1 MLIAAAPIPNN
12 SRVIAGMAPSFSVQ
26 YSSVVERLGRSL
38 VAMLRK
44 IVATLVRFAEGRLT
58 AD

>member
-1 MLIAAAPIPNN
+1 MLIAAAPTLNG
-12 SRVIAGMAPSFSVQ
+12 SRMVAGMPPSFSVQ